1 MFTRQE
7 KPEDTRAAVP
17 PEYSSCLGRVV
28 VTDGGRMLFV
38 PEDEP
43 ALKGCWYYVLES
55 GFGQS
60 DAIPEGLHSG
70 DLVRVYWQYVRE
82 VYPPQMPVYRVE
94 LIERGR
100 YQDISREARDAIAS
114 GEVIVR
120 EEETETAEPINS
132 EAETEPTE
140 PTVHEEG
147 TEPTEPTAPEAETYP
162 TEPEPIVREEGSM
175 MTGRI
180 WRAGDAVFFIP
191 EDENGQLSMT
201 EFCLL
206 RDGASGVILLPGTL
220 QTGDRV
226 RVPRGAFL
234 YSDPP
239 ILVLKRA
246 PVLVEHGTVDSID
259 PAIRQQVTDRLS
271 ATRADGRQLTLAVP
285 GGGCR
290 GQPPTNPAFSLLS
303 CPHPPTPL
311 PGGKGEI
318 FGFLMQGASPLASP
332 GAERARHLQSLPCGH
347 PAQGSLRFRRK
358 TGRTP
363 FLGAMPAAKERG
375 DRGRGTSAF
384 EMVLSPGAG
393 IASAAGKSA
402 LRVRAGG
409 YPSPPGTADIR
420 RTEHSAQSPG

>member
-1 MFTRQE
+1 MRAKRRISRETLLRQLGDIPEIYILEAADALAVSAPASDSRTGAENPARRGRDLWWRIRTSPAFAICIGFIVALAAIVAILRAGRGGTTPDYGFNPAGAPSGSLWGETDAMFTRQE
-7 KPEDTRAAVP
+7 KPEDSRAAVP
-17 PEYSSCLGRVV
+17 PEYSPCLGRVV
-28 VTDGGRMLFV
+28 VTDGGGMLFV

-114 GEVIVR
+114 DAIAIMV
-120 EEETETAEPINS
+120 
-132 EAETEPTE
+132 
-140 PTVHEEG
+140 
-147 TEPTEPTAPEAETYP
+147 
-162 TEPEPIVREEGSM
+162 PIVREEGNM

-271 ATRADGRQLTLAVP
+271 ATGLTVS
-285 GGGCR
+285 
-290 GQPPTNPAFSLLS
+290 N
-303 CPHPPTPL
+303 
-311 PGGKGEI
+311 
-318 FGFLMQGASPLASP
+318 
-332 GAERARHLQSLPCGH
+332 
-347 PAQGSLRFRRK
+347 
-358 TGRTP
+358 
-363 FLGAMPAAKERG
+363 
-375 DRGRGTSAF
+375 
-384 EMVLSPGAG
+384 
-393 IASAAGKSA
+393 
-402 LRVRAGG
+402 
-409 YPSPPGTADIR
+409 
-420 RTEHSAQSPG
+420 

>member
-1 MFTRQE
+1 MRAKRRISRETLLRQLGDIPEIYILEAADALAVSAPASDSRTGAENPARRGRDLWWRIRTSPAFAICIGFIVALAAIVAILRAGRGGTTPDYGFNPAGAPSGSLWGETDAMFTRQE
-7 KPEDTRAAVP
+7 KPEDSRAAVP
-17 PEYSSCLGRVV
+17 PEYSPCLGRVV
-28 VTDGGRMLFV
+28 VTDGGGMLFV

-114 GEVIVR
+114 DAI
-120 EEETETAEPINS
+120 AIM
-132 EAETEPTE
+132 
-140 PTVHEEG
+140 
-147 TEPTEPTAPEAETYP
+147 
-162 TEPEPIVREEGSM
+162 EPIVREEGNM

-246 PVLVEHGTVDSID
+246 PVLVEHGTEDSID

-271 ATRADGRQLTLAVP
+271 ATGLTVS
-285 GGGCR
+285 
-290 GQPPTNPAFSLLS
+290 N
-303 CPHPPTPL
+303 
-311 PGGKGEI
+311 
-318 FGFLMQGASPLASP
+318 
-332 GAERARHLQSLPCGH
+332 
-347 PAQGSLRFRRK
+347 
-358 TGRTP
+358 
-363 FLGAMPAAKERG
+363 
-375 DRGRGTSAF
+375 
-384 EMVLSPGAG
+384 
-393 IASAAGKSA
+393 
-402 LRVRAGG
+402 
-409 YPSPPGTADIR
+409 
-420 RTEHSAQSPG
+420 

>member
-1 MFTRQE
+1 MRAKRRISRETLLRQLGDIPEIYILEAADALAVSAPASDSRTGAENPARRGRDLWWRIRTSPAFAICIGFIVALAAIVAILRAGRGGTTPDYGFNPAGAPSGSLWGETDAMFTRQE

-17 PEYSSCLGRVV
+17 PEYSPCLGRVV
-28 VTDGGRMLFV
+28 ATDGGGMLFV

-114 GEVIVR
+114 DAIAIMV
-120 EEETETAEPINS
+120 
-132 EAETEPTE
+132 
-140 PTVHEEG
+140 
-147 TEPTEPTAPEAETYP
+147 
-162 TEPEPIVREEGSM
+162 PIVREEGNM

-191 EDENGQLSMT
+191 EDKNGQLSMT

-271 ATRADGRQLTLAVP
+271 ATGLTV
-285 GGGCR
+285 
-290 GQPPTNPAFSLLS
+290 NN
-303 CPHPPTPL
+303 
-311 PGGKGEI
+311 
-318 FGFLMQGASPLASP
+318 
-332 GAERARHLQSLPCGH
+332 
-347 PAQGSLRFRRK
+347 
-358 TGRTP
+358 
-363 FLGAMPAAKERG
+363 
-375 DRGRGTSAF
+375 
-384 EMVLSPGAG
+384 
-393 IASAAGKSA
+393 
-402 LRVRAGG
+402 
-409 YPSPPGTADIR
+409 
-420 RTEHSAQSPG
+420 

>member
-1 MFTRQE
+1 MRAKRRISRETLLRQLGDIPEIYILEAADALAVSAPASDSRTGAENPARRGRDLWWRIRTSPAFAICIGFIVALAAIVAILRAGRGGTTPDYGFNPAGAPSGSLWGETDAMFTRQE

-17 PEYSSCLGRVV
+17 PEYSPCLGRVV
-28 VTDGGRMLFV
+28 VTDGSRMLFV

-94 LIERGR
+94 LVERGR

-114 GEVIVR
+114 DAIAIMV
-120 EEETETAEPINS
+120 
-132 EAETEPTE
+132 
-140 PTVHEEG
+140 
-147 TEPTEPTAPEAETYP
+147 
-162 TEPEPIVREEGSM
+162 PIVREEGNM

-246 PVLVEHGTVDSID
+246 PVLVEHGTEDSID

-271 ATRADGRQLTLAVP
+271 ATGLTVS
-285 GGGCR
+285 
-290 GQPPTNPAFSLLS
+290 N
-303 CPHPPTPL
+303 
-311 PGGKGEI
+311 
-318 FGFLMQGASPLASP
+318 
-332 GAERARHLQSLPCGH
+332 
-347 PAQGSLRFRRK
+347 
-358 TGRTP
+358 
-363 FLGAMPAAKERG
+363 
-375 DRGRGTSAF
+375 
-384 EMVLSPGAG
+384 
-393 IASAAGKSA
+393 
-402 LRVRAGG
+402 
-409 YPSPPGTADIR
+409 
-420 RTEHSAQSPG
+420 

>member
-1 MFTRQE
+1 MRAKRRISRETLLRQLGDIPEIYILEAADALAVSAPASDSRTGAENPARRGRDLWWRIRTSPAFAICIGFIVALAAIVAILRAGRGGTTPDYGFNPAGAPSGSLWGETDAMFTRQE

-17 PEYSSCLGRVV
+17 PEYSPCLGRVV
-28 VTDGGRMLFV
+28 VTDGGGMLFV

-114 GEVIVR
+114 DAI
-120 EEETETAEPINS
+120 AIM
-132 EAETEPTE
+132 
-140 PTVHEEG
+140 
-147 TEPTEPTAPEAETYP
+147 
-162 TEPEPIVREEGSM
+162 EPIVREEGNM

-191 EDENGQLSMT
+191 EDENGQLSMA

-206 RDGASGVILLPGTL
+206 RDGASGVVLLPGTL

-234 YSDPP
+234 YNDPP

-246 PVLVEHGTVDSID
+246 PVLVEHGTEDSID

-271 ATRADGRQLTLAVP
+271 ATGLTV
-285 GGGCR
+285 G
-290 GQPPTNPAFSLLS
+290 N
-303 CPHPPTPL
+303 
-311 PGGKGEI
+311 
-318 FGFLMQGASPLASP
+318 
-332 GAERARHLQSLPCGH
+332 
-347 PAQGSLRFRRK
+347 
-358 TGRTP
+358 
-363 FLGAMPAAKERG
+363 
-375 DRGRGTSAF
+375 
-384 EMVLSPGAG
+384 
-393 IASAAGKSA
+393 
-402 LRVRAGG
+402 
-409 YPSPPGTADIR
+409 
-420 RTEHSAQSPG
+420 

>member
-1 MFTRQE
+1 MRAKRRISRETLLRQLGDIPEIYILEAADALAVSAPASDSRTGAENPARRGRDLWWRIRTSPAFAICIGFIVALAAIVAILRAGRGGTTPDYGFNPAGAPSGSLWGETDAMFTRQE

-17 PEYSSCLGRVV
+17 PEYSPCLGRVV
-28 VTDGGRMLFV
+28 VTDGGGMLFV

-120 EEETETAEPINS
+120 EEGN
-132 EAETEPTE
+132 
-140 PTVHEEG
+140 
-147 TEPTEPTAPEAETYP
+147 
-162 TEPEPIVREEGSM
+162 M

-246 PVLVEHGTVDSID
+246 PVLVEHGTEDSID

-271 ATRADGRQLTLAVP
+271 ATGLTVS
-285 GGGCR
+285 
-290 GQPPTNPAFSLLS
+290 N
-303 CPHPPTPL
+303 
-311 PGGKGEI
+311 
-318 FGFLMQGASPLASP
+318 
-332 GAERARHLQSLPCGH
+332 
-347 PAQGSLRFRRK
+347 
-358 TGRTP
+358 
-363 FLGAMPAAKERG
+363 
-375 DRGRGTSAF
+375 
-384 EMVLSPGAG
+384 
-393 IASAAGKSA
+393 
-402 LRVRAGG
+402 
-409 YPSPPGTADIR
+409 
-420 RTEHSAQSPG
+420 

>member
-1 MFTRQE
+1 MRAKRRISRETLLRQLGDIPEIYILEAADALAVPAPASDSRTGAENPARRGRDLWWRIRTSPAFAICIGFIVALAAIVAILRAGRGGTTPDYGFNPAGAPSGSLWGETDAMFTRQE

-17 PEYSSCLGRVV
+17 PEYSPCLGRVV

-55 GFGQS
+55 GFDQS

-114 GEVIVR
+114 DAI
-120 EEETETAEPINS
+120 AIM
-132 EAETEPTE
+132 
-140 PTVHEEG
+140 
-147 TEPTEPTAPEAETYP
+147 
-162 TEPEPIVREEGSM
+162 EPIVREEGNM

-271 ATRADGRQLTLAVP
+271 ATGLTVS
-285 GGGCR
+285 
-290 GQPPTNPAFSLLS
+290 N
-303 CPHPPTPL
+303 
-311 PGGKGEI
+311 
-318 FGFLMQGASPLASP
+318 
-332 GAERARHLQSLPCGH
+332 
-347 PAQGSLRFRRK
+347 
-358 TGRTP
+358 
-363 FLGAMPAAKERG
+363 
-375 DRGRGTSAF
+375 
-384 EMVLSPGAG
+384 
-393 IASAAGKSA
+393 
-402 LRVRAGG
+402 
-409 YPSPPGTADIR
+409 
-420 RTEHSAQSPG
+420 

>member
-1 MFTRQE
+1 MRAKRRISRETLLRQLGDIPEIYILEAADALAVSAPASDSRTGAENPARRGRDLWWRIRTSPAFAICIGFIVALAAIVAILRAGRGGTTPDYGFNPAGAPSGSLWVETDAMFTRQE

-17 PEYSSCLGRVV
+17 PEYSPCLGRVV
-28 VTDGGRMLFV
+28 VTDGGGMLFV

-114 GEVIVR
+114 DAIAIMV
-120 EEETETAEPINS
+120 
-132 EAETEPTE
+132 
-140 PTVHEEG
+140 
-147 TEPTEPTAPEAETYP
+147 
-162 TEPEPIVREEGSM
+162 PIVREEGNM

-246 PVLVEHGTVDSID
+246 PVLVEHGTEDSID

-271 ATRADGRQLTLAVP
+271 ATGLTVS
-285 GGGCR
+285 
-290 GQPPTNPAFSLLS
+290 N
-303 CPHPPTPL
+303 
-311 PGGKGEI
+311 
-318 FGFLMQGASPLASP
+318 
-332 GAERARHLQSLPCGH
+332 
-347 PAQGSLRFRRK
+347 
-358 TGRTP
+358 
-363 FLGAMPAAKERG
+363 
-375 DRGRGTSAF
+375 
-384 EMVLSPGAG
+384 
-393 IASAAGKSA
+393 
-402 LRVRAGG
+402 
-409 YPSPPGTADIR
+409 
-420 RTEHSAQSPG
+420 

>member
-1 MFTRQE
+1 MRAKRRISRETLLRQLGDIPEIYILEAADALAVSAPASDSRTGAENPARRGRDLWWRIRTSPAFAICIGFIVALAAIVAILRAGRGGTTPDYGFNPAGAPSGSLWGETDAMFTRQE

-17 PEYSSCLGRVV
+17 PEYSPCLGRVV
-28 VTDGGRMLFV
+28 VTDGGGMLFV

-114 GEVIVR
+114 DAI
-120 EEETETAEPINS
+120 AIM
-132 EAETEPTE
+132 
-140 PTVHEEG
+140 
-147 TEPTEPTAPEAETYP
+147 
-162 TEPEPIVREEGSM
+162 EPIVREEGNM

-271 ATRADGRQLTLAVP
+271 ATGLTVS
-285 GGGCR
+285 
-290 GQPPTNPAFSLLS
+290 N
-303 CPHPPTPL
+303 
-311 PGGKGEI
+311 
-318 FGFLMQGASPLASP
+318 
-332 GAERARHLQSLPCGH
+332 
-347 PAQGSLRFRRK
+347 
-358 TGRTP
+358 
-363 FLGAMPAAKERG
+363 
-375 DRGRGTSAF
+375 
-384 EMVLSPGAG
+384 
-393 IASAAGKSA
+393 
-402 LRVRAGG
+402 
-409 YPSPPGTADIR
+409 
-420 RTEHSAQSPG
+420 

>member
-1 MFTRQE
+1 MRAKRRISRETLLRQLGDIPEIYILEAADALAVSAPASDSRTGAENPARRGRDLWWRIRTSPAFAICIGFIVALAAIVAILRAGRGGTTPDYGFNPAGAPSGSLWGETDAMFTRQE

-17 PEYSSCLGRVV
+17 PEYSPCLGRVV
-28 VTDGGRMLFV
+28 VTDGGGMLFV

-114 GEVIVR
+114 DAIAIMV
-120 EEETETAEPINS
+120 
-132 EAETEPTE
+132 
-140 PTVHEEG
+140 
-147 TEPTEPTAPEAETYP
+147 
-162 TEPEPIVREEGSM
+162 PIVREEGNM

-246 PVLVEHGTVDSID
+246 PVLVEHGTEDSID

-271 ATRADGRQLTLAVP
+271 ATGLTV
-285 GGGCR
+285 
-290 GQPPTNPAFSLLS
+290 NN
-303 CPHPPTPL
+303 
-311 PGGKGEI
+311 
-318 FGFLMQGASPLASP
+318 
-332 GAERARHLQSLPCGH
+332 
-347 PAQGSLRFRRK
+347 
-358 TGRTP
+358 
-363 FLGAMPAAKERG
+363 
-375 DRGRGTSAF
+375 
-384 EMVLSPGAG
+384 
-393 IASAAGKSA
+393 
-402 LRVRAGG
+402 
-409 YPSPPGTADIR
+409 
-420 RTEHSAQSPG
+420 

>member
-1 MFTRQE
+1 MRAKRRISRETLLRQLGDIPEIYILEAADALAVSAPASDSRTGAENPARRGRDLWWRIRTSPAFAICIGFIVALAAIVAILRAGRGGTTPDYGFNPAGAPSGSLWGETDAMFTRQE
-7 KPEDTRAAVP
+7 KPEDSRAAVP
-17 PEYSSCLGRVV
+17 PEYSPCLGRVV
-28 VTDGGRMLFV
+28 VTDGGGMLFV

-114 GEVIVR
+114 DAI
-120 EEETETAEPINS
+120 AIM
-132 EAETEPTE
+132 
-140 PTVHEEG
+140 
-147 TEPTEPTAPEAETYP
+147 
-162 TEPEPIVREEGSM
+162 EPIVREEGSM

-246 PVLVEHGTVDSID
+246 PVLVEHGTEDSID
-259 PAIRQQVTDRLS
+259 PVIRQQVTDRLS
-271 ATRADGRQLTLAVP
+271 ATGLTV
-285 GGGCR
+285 
-290 GQPPTNPAFSLLS
+290 NN
-303 CPHPPTPL
+303 
-311 PGGKGEI
+311 
-318 FGFLMQGASPLASP
+318 
-332 GAERARHLQSLPCGH
+332 
-347 PAQGSLRFRRK
+347 
-358 TGRTP
+358 
-363 FLGAMPAAKERG
+363 
-375 DRGRGTSAF
+375 
-384 EMVLSPGAG
+384 
-393 IASAAGKSA
+393 
-402 LRVRAGG
+402 
-409 YPSPPGTADIR
+409 
-420 RTEHSAQSPG
+420 

>member
-1 MFTRQE
+1 MRAKRRISRETLLRQLGDIPEIYILEAADALAVSAPASDSRTGAENPARRGRDLWWRIRTSPAFAICIGFIVALAAIVAILRAGRGGTTPDYGFNPAGAPSGSLWGETDAMFTRQE
-7 KPEDTRAAVP
+7 KPEDSRAAVP
-17 PEYSSCLGRVV
+17 PEYSPCLGRVV
-28 VTDGGRMLFV
+28 VTDGGGMLFV

-82 VYPPQMPVYRVE
+82 IYPPQMPVYRVE

-114 GEVIVR
+114 DAI
-120 EEETETAEPINS
+120 AIM
-132 EAETEPTE
+132 
-140 PTVHEEG
+140 
-147 TEPTEPTAPEAETYP
+147 
-162 TEPEPIVREEGSM
+162 EPIVREEGNM

-246 PVLVEHGTVDSID
+246 PVLVEHGTEDSID

-271 ATRADGRQLTLAVP
+271 ATGLTVS
-285 GGGCR
+285 
-290 GQPPTNPAFSLLS
+290 N
-303 CPHPPTPL
+303 
-311 PGGKGEI
+311 
-318 FGFLMQGASPLASP
+318 
-332 GAERARHLQSLPCGH
+332 
-347 PAQGSLRFRRK
+347 
-358 TGRTP
+358 
-363 FLGAMPAAKERG
+363 
-375 DRGRGTSAF
+375 
-384 EMVLSPGAG
+384 
-393 IASAAGKSA
+393 
-402 LRVRAGG
+402 
-409 YPSPPGTADIR
+409 
-420 RTEHSAQSPG
+420 

>member
-1 MFTRQE
+1 MRAKRRISRETLLRQLGDIPEIYILEAADALAVSAPASDSRTGAENPARRGRDLWWRIRTSPAFAICIGFIVALAAIVAILRAGRGGTTPDYGFNPAGAPSGSLWGETDAMFTRQE

-17 PEYSSCLGRVV
+17 PEYSPCLGRVV
-28 VTDGGRMLFV
+28 VTDGGGMLFV

-82 VYPPQMPVYRVE
+82 IYPPQMPVYRVE

-114 GEVIVR
+114 DAI
-120 EEETETAEPINS
+120 AIM
-132 EAETEPTE
+132 
-140 PTVHEEG
+140 
-147 TEPTEPTAPEAETYP
+147 
-162 TEPEPIVREEGSM
+162 EPIVREEGNM

-271 ATRADGRQLTLAVP
+271 ATGLTVS
-285 GGGCR
+285 
-290 GQPPTNPAFSLLS
+290 N
-303 CPHPPTPL
+303 
-311 PGGKGEI
+311 
-318 FGFLMQGASPLASP
+318 
-332 GAERARHLQSLPCGH
+332 
-347 PAQGSLRFRRK
+347 
-358 TGRTP
+358 
-363 FLGAMPAAKERG
+363 
-375 DRGRGTSAF
+375 
-384 EMVLSPGAG
+384 
-393 IASAAGKSA
+393 
-402 LRVRAGG
+402 
-409 YPSPPGTADIR
+409 
-420 RTEHSAQSPG
+420 

>member
-1 MFTRQE
+1 MRAKRRISRETLLRRLGDIPEIYILEAADALAVSAPASDSRSGAENPARRRRDLWWRIRTSPAFAICIGFIAALAAIVAILRAGRGGTTPDYGFNPAGAPSGSLWGETDAMFTRQE

-17 PEYSSCLGRVV
+17 PEYSPCLGRVV
-28 VTDGGRMLFV
+28 VTDGGGMLFV

-114 GEVIVR
+114 DAI
-120 EEETETAEPINS
+120 AIM
-132 EAETEPTE
+132 
-140 PTVHEEG
+140 
-147 TEPTEPTAPEAETYP
+147 
-162 TEPEPIVREEGSM
+162 EPIVREEGNM

-246 PVLVEHGTVDSID
+246 PVLVEHGTEDSID

-271 ATRADGRQLTLAVP
+271 ATGLTV
-285 GGGCR
+285 
-290 GQPPTNPAFSLLS
+290 NN
-303 CPHPPTPL
+303 
-311 PGGKGEI
+311 
-318 FGFLMQGASPLASP
+318 
-332 GAERARHLQSLPCGH
+332 
-347 PAQGSLRFRRK
+347 
-358 TGRTP
+358 
-363 FLGAMPAAKERG
+363 
-375 DRGRGTSAF
+375 
-384 EMVLSPGAG
+384 
-393 IASAAGKSA
+393 
-402 LRVRAGG
+402 
-409 YPSPPGTADIR
+409 
-420 RTEHSAQSPG
+420 

>member
-1 MFTRQE
+1 MRAKRRISRETLLRQLGDIPEIYILEAADALAVSAPASDSRTGAENPARRGRDLWWRIRTSPAFAICIGFIVALAAIVAILRAGRGGTTPDYGFNPAGAPSGSLWGETDAMFTRQE

-17 PEYSSCLGRVV
+17 PEYSPCLGRVV
-28 VTDGGRMLFV
+28 VTDGGGMLFV

-82 VYPPQMPVYRVE
+82 IYPPQMPVYRVE

-120 EEETETAEPINS
+120 EEGN
-132 EAETEPTE
+132 
-140 PTVHEEG
+140 
-147 TEPTEPTAPEAETYP
+147 
-162 TEPEPIVREEGSM
+162 M

-271 ATRADGRQLTLAVP
+271 ATGLTVS
-285 GGGCR
+285 
-290 GQPPTNPAFSLLS
+290 N
-303 CPHPPTPL
+303 
-311 PGGKGEI
+311 
-318 FGFLMQGASPLASP
+318 
-332 GAERARHLQSLPCGH
+332 
-347 PAQGSLRFRRK
+347 
-358 TGRTP
+358 
-363 FLGAMPAAKERG
+363 
-375 DRGRGTSAF
+375 
-384 EMVLSPGAG
+384 
-393 IASAAGKSA
+393 
-402 LRVRAGG
+402 
-409 YPSPPGTADIR
+409 
-420 RTEHSAQSPG
+420 

>member
-1 MFTRQE
+1 MRAKRRISRETLLRQLGDIPEIYILEAADALAVSAPASDSRTGAENPARRGRDLWWRIRTSPAFAICIGFIVALAAIVAILRAGRGGTTPDYGFNPAGAPSGSLWGETDAMFTRQE

-17 PEYSSCLGRVV
+17 PEYSPCLGRVV
-28 VTDGGRMLFV
+28 VTDGGGMLFV

-114 GEVIVR
+114 DAIAIMV
-120 EEETETAEPINS
+120 
-132 EAETEPTE
+132 
-140 PTVHEEG
+140 
-147 TEPTEPTAPEAETYP
+147 
-162 TEPEPIVREEGSM
+162 PIVREEGNM

-246 PVLVEHGTVDSID
+246 PVLVEHGTEDSID

-271 ATRADGRQLTLAVP
+271 STGLTV
-285 GGGCR
+285 
-290 GQPPTNPAFSLLS
+290 NN
-303 CPHPPTPL
+303 
-311 PGGKGEI
+311 
-318 FGFLMQGASPLASP
+318 
-332 GAERARHLQSLPCGH
+332 
-347 PAQGSLRFRRK
+347 
-358 TGRTP
+358 
-363 FLGAMPAAKERG
+363 
-375 DRGRGTSAF
+375 
-384 EMVLSPGAG
+384 
-393 IASAAGKSA
+393 
-402 LRVRAGG
+402 
-409 YPSPPGTADIR
+409 
-420 RTEHSAQSPG
+420 

>member
-1 MFTRQE
+1 MRAKRRISRETLLRQLGDIPEIYILEAADALAVSAPASDSRTGAENPARRGRDLWWRIRTSPAFAICIGFIVALAAIVAILRAGRGGTTPDYGFNPAGAPSGSLWGETDAMFTRQE
-7 KPEDTRAAVP
+7 KPEDSRAAVP
-17 PEYSSCLGRVV
+17 PEYSPCLGRVV
-28 VTDGGRMLFV
+28 VTDGGGMLFV

-120 EEETETAEPINS
+120 EEGN
-132 EAETEPTE
+132 
-140 PTVHEEG
+140 
-147 TEPTEPTAPEAETYP
+147 
-162 TEPEPIVREEGSM
+162 M

-271 ATRADGRQLTLAVP
+271 ATGLTV
-285 GGGCR
+285 G
-290 GQPPTNPAFSLLS
+290 N
-303 CPHPPTPL
+303 
-311 PGGKGEI
+311 
-318 FGFLMQGASPLASP
+318 
-332 GAERARHLQSLPCGH
+332 
-347 PAQGSLRFRRK
+347 
-358 TGRTP
+358 
-363 FLGAMPAAKERG
+363 
-375 DRGRGTSAF
+375 
-384 EMVLSPGAG
+384 
-393 IASAAGKSA
+393 
-402 LRVRAGG
+402 
-409 YPSPPGTADIR
+409 
-420 RTEHSAQSPG
+420 

>member
-1 MFTRQE
+1 MRAKRRISRETLLRQLGDIPEIYILEAADALAVSAPASDSRTGAENPARRGRDLWWRIRTSPAFAICIGFIVALAAIVAILRAGRGGTTPDYGFNPAGAPSGSLWGETDAMFTRQE
-7 KPEDTRAAVP
+7 KPEDSRAAVP
-17 PEYSSCLGRVV
+17 PEYSPCLGRVV
-28 VTDGGRMLFV
+28 VTDGGGMLFV

-114 GEVIVR
+114 DAIAIMV
-120 EEETETAEPINS
+120 
-132 EAETEPTE
+132 
-140 PTVHEEG
+140 
-147 TEPTEPTAPEAETYP
+147 
-162 TEPEPIVREEGSM
+162 PIVREEGNM

-234 YSDPP
+234 YSDPL

-271 ATRADGRQLTLAVP
+271 ATGLTVS
-285 GGGCR
+285 
-290 GQPPTNPAFSLLS
+290 N
-303 CPHPPTPL
+303 
-311 PGGKGEI
+311 
-318 FGFLMQGASPLASP
+318 
-332 GAERARHLQSLPCGH
+332 
-347 PAQGSLRFRRK
+347 
-358 TGRTP
+358 
-363 FLGAMPAAKERG
+363 
-375 DRGRGTSAF
+375 
-384 EMVLSPGAG
+384 
-393 IASAAGKSA
+393 
-402 LRVRAGG
+402 
-409 YPSPPGTADIR
+409 
-420 RTEHSAQSPG
+420 

>member
-1 MFTRQE
+1 MRAKRRISRETLLRQLGDIPEIYILEAADALAVSAPASDSRTGAENPARRGRDLWWRIRTSPAFAICIGFIVALAAIVAILRAGRGGTTPDYGFNPAGAPSGSLWGETDAMFTRQE

-17 PEYSSCLGRVV
+17 PEYSPCLGRVV
-28 VTDGGRMLFV
+28 VTDGGGMLFV

-94 LIERGR
+94 LIERGG

-114 GEVIVR
+114 DAI
-120 EEETETAEPINS
+120 AIM
-132 EAETEPTE
+132 
-140 PTVHEEG
+140 
-147 TEPTEPTAPEAETYP
+147 
-162 TEPEPIVREEGSM
+162 EPIVREEGSM

-271 ATRADGRQLTLAVP
+271 ATGLTVS
-285 GGGCR
+285 
-290 GQPPTNPAFSLLS
+290 N
-303 CPHPPTPL
+303 
-311 PGGKGEI
+311 
-318 FGFLMQGASPLASP
+318 
-332 GAERARHLQSLPCGH
+332 
-347 PAQGSLRFRRK
+347 
-358 TGRTP
+358 
-363 FLGAMPAAKERG
+363 
-375 DRGRGTSAF
+375 
-384 EMVLSPGAG
+384 
-393 IASAAGKSA
+393 
-402 LRVRAGG
+402 
-409 YPSPPGTADIR
+409 
-420 RTEHSAQSPG
+420 

>member
-1 MFTRQE
+1 MRCLLPHRTAGPGRKTRRGGGRDLWWRIRTSPAFAICIGFIVALAAIVAILRAGRGGTTPDYGFNPAGAPSGSLWGETDAMFTRQE

-17 PEYSSCLGRVV
+17 PEYSPCLGRVV
-28 VTDGGRMLFV
+28 VTDGGGMLFV

-114 GEVIVR
+114 DAIAIMV
-120 EEETETAEPINS
+120 
-132 EAETEPTE
+132 
-140 PTVHEEG
+140 
-147 TEPTEPTAPEAETYP
+147 
-162 TEPEPIVREEGSM
+162 PIVREEGNM

-246 PVLVEHGTVDSID
+246 PVLVEHGTEDSID

-271 ATRADGRQLTLAVP
+271 ATGLTV
-285 GGGCR
+285 G
-290 GQPPTNPAFSLLS
+290 N
-303 CPHPPTPL
+303 
-311 PGGKGEI
+311 
-318 FGFLMQGASPLASP
+318 
-332 GAERARHLQSLPCGH
+332 
-347 PAQGSLRFRRK
+347 
-358 TGRTP
+358 
-363 FLGAMPAAKERG
+363 
-375 DRGRGTSAF
+375 
-384 EMVLSPGAG
+384 
-393 IASAAGKSA
+393 
-402 LRVRAGG
+402 
-409 YPSPPGTADIR
+409 
-420 RTEHSAQSPG
+420 

>member
-1 MFTRQE
+1 MRAKRRISRETLLRQLGDIPEIYILEAADALAVSAPASDSRTGAENPARRGRDLWWRIRTSPAFAICIGFIVALAAIVAILRAGRGGTTPDYGFNPAGAPSGSLWGETDAMFTRQE
-7 KPEDTRAAVP
+7 KSEDSRAAVP
-17 PEYSSCLGRVV
+17 PEYSPCLGRVV
-28 VTDGGRMLFV
+28 VTDGGGMLFV

-43 ALKGCWYYVLES
+43 TLKGCWYYVLES

-114 GEVIVR
+114 DAIAIMEPIVR
-120 EEETETAEPINS
+120 EEETE
-132 EAETEPTE
+132 
-140 PTVHEEG
+140 H
-147 TEPTEPTAPEAETYP
+147 
-162 TEPEPIVREEGSM
+162 EEGSM

-206 RDGASGVILLPGTL
+206 RDGASGVILFPGTL

-226 RVPRGAFL
+226 RIPRGAFL

-246 PVLVEHGTVDSID
+246 PVLVEHGTEDSID

-271 ATRADGRQLTLAVP
+271 ATGLTVS
-285 GGGCR
+285 
-290 GQPPTNPAFSLLS
+290 N
-303 CPHPPTPL
+303 
-311 PGGKGEI
+311 
-318 FGFLMQGASPLASP
+318 
-332 GAERARHLQSLPCGH
+332 
-347 PAQGSLRFRRK
+347 
-358 TGRTP
+358 
-363 FLGAMPAAKERG
+363 
-375 DRGRGTSAF
+375 
-384 EMVLSPGAG
+384 
-393 IASAAGKSA
+393 
-402 LRVRAGG
+402 
-409 YPSPPGTADIR
+409 
-420 RTEHSAQSPG
+420 

>member
-1 MFTRQE
+1 MRAKRRISRETLLRQLGNIPEIYILEAADALAVSAPASDSRSGAENPARRGRDLWWRIRTSPAFAICIGFIVALAAIVAILRAGRGGTTPDYGFNPAGAPSGSLWGETDAMFTRQE

-17 PEYSSCLGRVV
+17 PEYSPCLGRVV
-28 VTDGGRMLFV
+28 VTDGGGMLFV

-82 VYPPQMPVYRVE
+82 IYPPQMPVYRVE

-114 GEVIVR
+114 DAIAIMV
-120 EEETETAEPINS
+120 
-132 EAETEPTE
+132 
-140 PTVHEEG
+140 
-147 TEPTEPTAPEAETYP
+147 
-162 TEPEPIVREEGSM
+162 PIVREEGSM

-271 ATRADGRQLTLAVP
+271 ATGLTVS
-285 GGGCR
+285 
-290 GQPPTNPAFSLLS
+290 N
-303 CPHPPTPL
+303 
-311 PGGKGEI
+311 
-318 FGFLMQGASPLASP
+318 
-332 GAERARHLQSLPCGH
+332 
-347 PAQGSLRFRRK
+347 
-358 TGRTP
+358 
-363 FLGAMPAAKERG
+363 
-375 DRGRGTSAF
+375 
-384 EMVLSPGAG
+384 
-393 IASAAGKSA
+393 
-402 LRVRAGG
+402 
-409 YPSPPGTADIR
+409 
-420 RTEHSAQSPG
+420 

>member
-1 MFTRQE
+1 MRAKRRISRETLLRQLGDIPEIYILEAADALAVSAPASDSRSGAENPARRGRDLWWRIRTSPAFAICIGFIVALAAIVAILRTGRGGTTPDYGFNPAGAPSGSLWGETDAMFTRQE

-17 PEYSSCLGRVV
+17 PEYSPCLGRVV
-28 VTDGGRMLFV
+28 VTDGGGMLFV

-60 DAIPEGLHSG
+60 DTIPEGLHSG

-114 GEVIVR
+114 DAIAIMV
-120 EEETETAEPINS
+120 
-132 EAETEPTE
+132 
-140 PTVHEEG
+140 
-147 TEPTEPTAPEAETYP
+147 
-162 TEPEPIVREEGSM
+162 PIVREEGSM

-246 PVLVEHGTVDSID
+246 PVLVEHGTEDSID

-271 ATRADGRQLTLAVP
+271 ATGLTVS
-285 GGGCR
+285 
-290 GQPPTNPAFSLLS
+290 N
-303 CPHPPTPL
+303 
-311 PGGKGEI
+311 
-318 FGFLMQGASPLASP
+318 
-332 GAERARHLQSLPCGH
+332 
-347 PAQGSLRFRRK
+347 
-358 TGRTP
+358 
-363 FLGAMPAAKERG
+363 
-375 DRGRGTSAF
+375 
-384 EMVLSPGAG
+384 
-393 IASAAGKSA
+393 
-402 LRVRAGG
+402 
-409 YPSPPGTADIR
+409 
-420 RTEHSAQSPG
+420 

>member
-1 MFTRQE
+1 MRAKRRISRETLLRQLGDIPEIYILEAADALAVSAPASDSRTGAENPARRGRDLWWRIRTSPAFAICIGFIVALAAIVAILRAGRGGTTPDYGFNPAGAPSGSLWGETDAMFTRQE
-7 KPEDTRAAVP
+7 KPEDSRAAVP
-17 PEYSSCLGRVV
+17 PEYSPCLGRVV
-28 VTDGGRMLFV
+28 VTDGGGMLFV

-94 LIERGR
+94 LVERGR
-100 YQDISREARDAIAS
+100 YQDISREARDAIA
-114 GEVIVR
+114 IM
-120 EEETETAEPINS
+120 
-132 EAETEPTE
+132 
-140 PTVHEEG
+140 
-147 TEPTEPTAPEAETYP
+147 
-162 TEPEPIVREEGSM
+162 EPIVREEGSM

-271 ATRADGRQLTLAVP
+271 ATGLTV
-285 GGGCR
+285 
-290 GQPPTNPAFSLLS
+290 NN
-303 CPHPPTPL
+303 
-311 PGGKGEI
+311 
-318 FGFLMQGASPLASP
+318 
-332 GAERARHLQSLPCGH
+332 
-347 PAQGSLRFRRK
+347 
-358 TGRTP
+358 
-363 FLGAMPAAKERG
+363 
-375 DRGRGTSAF
+375 
-384 EMVLSPGAG
+384 
-393 IASAAGKSA
+393 
-402 LRVRAGG
+402 
-409 YPSPPGTADIR
+409 
-420 RTEHSAQSPG
+420 

>member
-1 MFTRQE
+1 MRAKRRISRETLLRQLGDIPEIYILEAADALAVPAPASDSRTGAENPARRGRDLWWRIRTSPAFAICIGFIVALAAIVAILRAGRGGTTPDYGFNPAGAPSGSLWGETDAMFTRQE

-17 PEYSSCLGRVV
+17 PEYSPCLGRVV
-28 VTDGGRMLFV
+28 VTDGGGMLFV

-114 GEVIVR
+114 DAIAIMV
-120 EEETETAEPINS
+120 
-132 EAETEPTE
+132 
-140 PTVHEEG
+140 
-147 TEPTEPTAPEAETYP
+147 
-162 TEPEPIVREEGSM
+162 PIVREEGNM

-234 YSDPP
+234 YSDPL

-271 ATRADGRQLTLAVP
+271 ATGLTVS
-285 GGGCR
+285 
-290 GQPPTNPAFSLLS
+290 N
-303 CPHPPTPL
+303 
-311 PGGKGEI
+311 
-318 FGFLMQGASPLASP
+318 
-332 GAERARHLQSLPCGH
+332 
-347 PAQGSLRFRRK
+347 
-358 TGRTP
+358 
-363 FLGAMPAAKERG
+363 
-375 DRGRGTSAF
+375 
-384 EMVLSPGAG
+384 
-393 IASAAGKSA
+393 
-402 LRVRAGG
+402 
-409 YPSPPGTADIR
+409 
-420 RTEHSAQSPG
+420 

>member
-1 MFTRQE
+1 MRAKRRISRETLLRQLGDIPEIYILEAADALAVSAPASDSRTGAENPARRGRDLWWRIRTSPAFAICIGFIVALAAIVAILRAGRGGTTPDYGFNPAGAPSGSLWGETDAMFTRQE

-17 PEYSSCLGRVV
+17 PEYSPCLGRVV
-28 VTDGGRMLFV
+28 VTDGGGMLFV

-82 VYPPQMPVYRVE
+82 IYPPQMPVYRVE

-114 GEVIVR
+114 DAIAIMV
-120 EEETETAEPINS
+120 
-132 EAETEPTE
+132 
-140 PTVHEEG
+140 
-147 TEPTEPTAPEAETYP
+147 
-162 TEPEPIVREEGSM
+162 PIVREEGSM

-271 ATRADGRQLTLAVP
+271 ATGLTV
-285 GGGCR
+285 
-290 GQPPTNPAFSLLS
+290 NN
-303 CPHPPTPL
+303 
-311 PGGKGEI
+311 
-318 FGFLMQGASPLASP
+318 
-332 GAERARHLQSLPCGH
+332 
-347 PAQGSLRFRRK
+347 
-358 TGRTP
+358 
-363 FLGAMPAAKERG
+363 
-375 DRGRGTSAF
+375 
-384 EMVLSPGAG
+384 
-393 IASAAGKSA
+393 
-402 LRVRAGG
+402 
-409 YPSPPGTADIR
+409 
-420 RTEHSAQSPG
+420 

>member
-1 MFTRQE
+1 MRAKRRISRETLLRQLGDIPEIYILEAADALAVSAPASDSRTGAENPARRGRDLWWRIRTSPAFAICIGFIVALAAIVAILRAGRGGTTPDYGFNPAGVPSGSLWGETDAMFTRQE

-17 PEYSSCLGRVV
+17 PEYSPCLGRVV
-28 VTDGGRMLFV
+28 VTDGGGMLFV

-114 GEVIVR
+114 DAI
-120 EEETETAEPINS
+120 AIM
-132 EAETEPTE
+132 
-140 PTVHEEG
+140 
-147 TEPTEPTAPEAETYP
+147 
-162 TEPEPIVREEGSM
+162 EPIVREEGSM

-246 PVLVEHGTVDSID
+246 PVLVEHGTEDSID

-271 ATRADGRQLTLAVP
+271 STGLTV
-285 GGGCR
+285 
-290 GQPPTNPAFSLLS
+290 NN
-303 CPHPPTPL
+303 
-311 PGGKGEI
+311 
-318 FGFLMQGASPLASP
+318 
-332 GAERARHLQSLPCGH
+332 
-347 PAQGSLRFRRK
+347 
-358 TGRTP
+358 
-363 FLGAMPAAKERG
+363 
-375 DRGRGTSAF
+375 
-384 EMVLSPGAG
+384 
-393 IASAAGKSA
+393 
-402 LRVRAGG
+402 
-409 YPSPPGTADIR
+409 
-420 RTEHSAQSPG
+420 

>member
-1 MFTRQE
+1 MRAKRRISRETLLRQLGDIPEIYILEAADALAVSAPASDSRTGAENPARRGRDLWWRIRTSPAFAICIGFIVALAAIVAILRAGRGGTTPDYGFNPAGAPSDSLWGETDAMFTRQE

-17 PEYSSCLGRVV
+17 PEYSPCLGRVV
-28 VTDGGRMLFV
+28 VTDGSRMLFV

-114 GEVIVR
+114 DAI
-120 EEETETAEPINS
+120 AIM
-132 EAETEPTE
+132 
-140 PTVHEEG
+140 
-147 TEPTEPTAPEAETYP
+147 
-162 TEPEPIVREEGSM
+162 EPIVREEGNM

-246 PVLVEHGTVDSID
+246 PVLVEHGTEDSID

-271 ATRADGRQLTLAVP
+271 ATGLTVS
-285 GGGCR
+285 
-290 GQPPTNPAFSLLS
+290 N
-303 CPHPPTPL
+303 
-311 PGGKGEI
+311 
-318 FGFLMQGASPLASP
+318 
-332 GAERARHLQSLPCGH
+332 
-347 PAQGSLRFRRK
+347 
-358 TGRTP
+358 
-363 FLGAMPAAKERG
+363 
-375 DRGRGTSAF
+375 
-384 EMVLSPGAG
+384 
-393 IASAAGKSA
+393 
-402 LRVRAGG
+402 
-409 YPSPPGTADIR
+409 
-420 RTEHSAQSPG
+420 

>member
-1 MFTRQE
+1 MRAKRRISRETLLRQLGDIPEIYILEAADALAVSAPASDSRTGAENPARRGRDLWWRIRTSPAFAICIGFIVALAAIVAILRAGRGGTTPDYGFNPAGAPSGSLWGETDAMFTRQE

-17 PEYSSCLGRVV
+17 PEYSPCLGRVV
-28 VTDGGRMLFV
+28 VTDGGGMLFV
-38 PEDEP
+38 PEGEP

-114 GEVIVR
+114 DAIAIMV
-120 EEETETAEPINS
+120 
-132 EAETEPTE
+132 
-140 PTVHEEG
+140 
-147 TEPTEPTAPEAETYP
+147 
-162 TEPEPIVREEGSM
+162 PIVREEGNM

-246 PVLVEHGTVDSID
+246 PVLVEHGTEDSID

-271 ATRADGRQLTLAVP
+271 ATGLTVS
-285 GGGCR
+285 
-290 GQPPTNPAFSLLS
+290 N
-303 CPHPPTPL
+303 
-311 PGGKGEI
+311 
-318 FGFLMQGASPLASP
+318 
-332 GAERARHLQSLPCGH
+332 
-347 PAQGSLRFRRK
+347 
-358 TGRTP
+358 
-363 FLGAMPAAKERG
+363 
-375 DRGRGTSAF
+375 
-384 EMVLSPGAG
+384 
-393 IASAAGKSA
+393 
-402 LRVRAGG
+402 
-409 YPSPPGTADIR
+409 
-420 RTEHSAQSPG
+420 

>member
-1 MFTRQE
+1 MRAKRRISRETLLRQLGDIPEIYILEAADALAVSAPASDSRTGAENPARRGRDLWWRIRTSPAFAICIGFIVALAAIVAILRAGRGGTTPDYGFNPAGVPSGSLWGETDAMFTRQE

-17 PEYSSCLGRVV
+17 LEYSPCLGRVV
-28 VTDGGRMLFV
+28 VTDGSRMLFV

-114 GEVIVR
+114 DAIAIMV
-120 EEETETAEPINS
+120 
-132 EAETEPTE
+132 
-140 PTVHEEG
+140 
-147 TEPTEPTAPEAETYP
+147 
-162 TEPEPIVREEGSM
+162 PIVREEGNM

-271 ATRADGRQLTLAVP
+271 ATGLTVS
-285 GGGCR
+285 
-290 GQPPTNPAFSLLS
+290 N
-303 CPHPPTPL
+303 
-311 PGGKGEI
+311 
-318 FGFLMQGASPLASP
+318 
-332 GAERARHLQSLPCGH
+332 
-347 PAQGSLRFRRK
+347 
-358 TGRTP
+358 
-363 FLGAMPAAKERG
+363 
-375 DRGRGTSAF
+375 
-384 EMVLSPGAG
+384 
-393 IASAAGKSA
+393 
-402 LRVRAGG
+402 
-409 YPSPPGTADIR
+409 
-420 RTEHSAQSPG
+420 

>member
-1 MFTRQE
+1 MRAKRRISRETLLRQLGDIPEIYILEAADALAVSAPASDSRTGAENPARRGRDLWWRIRTSPAFAICIGFIVALAAIVAILRAGRGGTTPDYGFNPAGAPSGSLWGETDAMFTRQE

-17 PEYSSCLGRVV
+17 PEYSPCLGRVV
-28 VTDGGRMLFV
+28 VTDGGGMLFV

-114 GEVIVR
+114 DAI
-120 EEETETAEPINS
+120 ASDAI
-132 EAETEPTE
+132 AIM
-140 PTVHEEG
+140 
-147 TEPTEPTAPEAETYP
+147 
-162 TEPEPIVREEGSM
+162 EPIVREEGNM

-246 PVLVEHGTVDSID
+246 PVLVEHGTEDSID

-271 ATRADGRQLTLAVP
+271 ATGLTVS
-285 GGGCR
+285 
-290 GQPPTNPAFSLLS
+290 N
-303 CPHPPTPL
+303 
-311 PGGKGEI
+311 
-318 FGFLMQGASPLASP
+318 
-332 GAERARHLQSLPCGH
+332 
-347 PAQGSLRFRRK
+347 
-358 TGRTP
+358 
-363 FLGAMPAAKERG
+363 
-375 DRGRGTSAF
+375 
-384 EMVLSPGAG
+384 
-393 IASAAGKSA
+393 
-402 LRVRAGG
+402 
-409 YPSPPGTADIR
+409 
-420 RTEHSAQSPG
+420 

>member
-1 MFTRQE
+1 MRAKRRISRETLLRQLGDIPEIYILEAADALAVSAPASDSRTGAENPARRGRDLWWRIRTSPAFAICIGFIVALAAIVAILRAGRGGTTPDYGFNPAGAPSGSLWGETDAMFTRQE

-17 PEYSSCLGRVV
+17 PEYSPCLGRVV
-28 VTDGGRMLFV
+28 VTDGGGMLFV

-114 GEVIVR
+114 DAIAIMV
-120 EEETETAEPINS
+120 
-132 EAETEPTE
+132 
-140 PTVHEEG
+140 
-147 TEPTEPTAPEAETYP
+147 
-162 TEPEPIVREEGSM
+162 PIVREEGSM

-271 ATRADGRQLTLAVP
+271 ATGLTVS
-285 GGGCR
+285 
-290 GQPPTNPAFSLLS
+290 N
-303 CPHPPTPL
+303 
-311 PGGKGEI
+311 
-318 FGFLMQGASPLASP
+318 
-332 GAERARHLQSLPCGH
+332 
-347 PAQGSLRFRRK
+347 
-358 TGRTP
+358 
-363 FLGAMPAAKERG
+363 
-375 DRGRGTSAF
+375 
-384 EMVLSPGAG
+384 
-393 IASAAGKSA
+393 
-402 LRVRAGG
+402 
-409 YPSPPGTADIR
+409 
-420 RTEHSAQSPG
+420 

>member
-1 MFTRQE
+1 MRAKRRISRETLLRQLGDIPEIYILEAADALAVSAPASDSRTGAENPARRGRDLWWRIRTSPAFAICIGFIVALAAIVAILRAGRGGTTPDYGFNPAGAPSGSLWGETDAMFTRQE

-17 PEYSSCLGRVV
+17 PEYSPCLGRVV
-28 VTDGGRMLFV
+28 VTDGGGMLFV

-114 GEVIVR
+114 DAI
-120 EEETETAEPINS
+120 AIM
-132 EAETEPTE
+132 
-140 PTVHEEG
+140 
-147 TEPTEPTAPEAETYP
+147 
-162 TEPEPIVREEGSM
+162 EPIVREEGSM

-246 PVLVEHGTVDSID
+246 PVLVEHGTEDSID

-271 ATRADGRQLTLAVP
+271 ATGLTV
-285 GGGCR
+285 G
-290 GQPPTNPAFSLLS
+290 N
-303 CPHPPTPL
+303 
-311 PGGKGEI
+311 
-318 FGFLMQGASPLASP
+318 
-332 GAERARHLQSLPCGH
+332 
-347 PAQGSLRFRRK
+347 
-358 TGRTP
+358 
-363 FLGAMPAAKERG
+363 
-375 DRGRGTSAF
+375 
-384 EMVLSPGAG
+384 
-393 IASAAGKSA
+393 
-402 LRVRAGG
+402 
-409 YPSPPGTADIR
+409 
-420 RTEHSAQSPG
+420 

>member
-1 MFTRQE
+1 MRAKRRISRETLLRQLGDIPEIYILEAADALAVSAPASDSRSGAENPARRGRDLWWRIRTSPAFAICIGFIVALAAIVAILRVGRGGTTPDYGFNPAGAPSGSLWGETDAMFTRQE

-17 PEYSSCLGRVV
+17 PEYSPCLGRVV
-28 VTDGGRMLFV
+28 VTDGGGMLFV

-114 GEVIVR
+114 DAI
-120 EEETETAEPINS
+120 AIM
-132 EAETEPTE
+132 
-140 PTVHEEG
+140 
-147 TEPTEPTAPEAETYP
+147 
-162 TEPEPIVREEGSM
+162 EPIVREEGSM

-206 RDGASGVILLPGTL
+206 HDGASGVILLPGTL

-246 PVLVEHGTVDSID
+246 PVLVEHGTEDSID

-271 ATRADGRQLTLAVP
+271 ATGLTVS
-285 GGGCR
+285 
-290 GQPPTNPAFSLLS
+290 N
-303 CPHPPTPL
+303 
-311 PGGKGEI
+311 
-318 FGFLMQGASPLASP
+318 
-332 GAERARHLQSLPCGH
+332 
-347 PAQGSLRFRRK
+347 
-358 TGRTP
+358 
-363 FLGAMPAAKERG
+363 
-375 DRGRGTSAF
+375 
-384 EMVLSPGAG
+384 
-393 IASAAGKSA
+393 
-402 LRVRAGG
+402 
-409 YPSPPGTADIR
+409 
-420 RTEHSAQSPG
+420 

>member
-1 MFTRQE
+1 MRAKRRISRETLLRQLGDIPEIYILEAADALAVSAPASDSRTGAENPARRGRDLWWRIRTSPAFAICIGFIVALAAIVAILRTGRGGTTPDYGFNPAGAPSGSLWGETDAMFTRQE

-17 PEYSSCLGRVV
+17 PEYSPCLGRVV
-28 VTDGGRMLFV
+28 VTDGGGMLFV

-82 VYPPQMPVYRVE
+82 IYPPQMPVYRVE

-100 YQDISREARDAIAS
+100 YQDISREARDAIA
-114 GEVIVR
+114 IM
-120 EEETETAEPINS
+120 
-132 EAETEPTE
+132 
-140 PTVHEEG
+140 
-147 TEPTEPTAPEAETYP
+147 
-162 TEPEPIVREEGSM
+162 EPIVREEGNM

-246 PVLVEHGTVDSID
+246 PVLVEHGTEDSID

-271 ATRADGRQLTLAVP
+271 ATGLTVS
-285 GGGCR
+285 
-290 GQPPTNPAFSLLS
+290 N
-303 CPHPPTPL
+303 
-311 PGGKGEI
+311 
-318 FGFLMQGASPLASP
+318 
-332 GAERARHLQSLPCGH
+332 
-347 PAQGSLRFRRK
+347 
-358 TGRTP
+358 
-363 FLGAMPAAKERG
+363 
-375 DRGRGTSAF
+375 
-384 EMVLSPGAG
+384 
-393 IASAAGKSA
+393 
-402 LRVRAGG
+402 
-409 YPSPPGTADIR
+409 
-420 RTEHSAQSPG
+420 

>member
-1 MFTRQE
+1 MRAKRRISRETLLRQLGDIPEIYILEAADALAVSAPASDSRTGAENPARRGRDLWWRIRTSPAFAICIGFIVALAAIVAILRAGRGGTTPDYGFNPAGAPSGSLWGETDAMFTRQE

-17 PEYSSCLGRVV
+17 PEYSPCLGRVV

-100 YQDISREARDAIAS
+100 YQDISREARDAIARDA
-114 GEVIVR
+114 I
-120 EEETETAEPINS
+120 AIM
-132 EAETEPTE
+132 
-140 PTVHEEG
+140 
-147 TEPTEPTAPEAETYP
+147 
-162 TEPEPIVREEGSM
+162 EPIVREEGSM

-234 YSDPP
+234 YSDPL

-271 ATRADGRQLTLAVP
+271 ATGLTVS
-285 GGGCR
+285 
-290 GQPPTNPAFSLLS
+290 N
-303 CPHPPTPL
+303 
-311 PGGKGEI
+311 
-318 FGFLMQGASPLASP
+318 
-332 GAERARHLQSLPCGH
+332 
-347 PAQGSLRFRRK
+347 
-358 TGRTP
+358 
-363 FLGAMPAAKERG
+363 
-375 DRGRGTSAF
+375 
-384 EMVLSPGAG
+384 
-393 IASAAGKSA
+393 
-402 LRVRAGG
+402 
-409 YPSPPGTADIR
+409 
-420 RTEHSAQSPG
+420 

>member
-1 MFTRQE
+1 MRAKRRISRETLLRQLGDIPEIYILEAADALAVSAPASDSRTGAENPARRGRDLWWRIRTSPAFAICIGFIVALAAIVAILRAGRGGTTPDYGFNPAGAPSGSLWGETDAMFTRQE

-17 PEYSSCLGRVV
+17 PEYSPCLGRVV
-28 VTDGGRMLFV
+28 VTDGGGMLFV

-100 YQDISREARDAIAS
+100 YQDISREARDAIA
-114 GEVIVR
+114 IM
-120 EEETETAEPINS
+120 
-132 EAETEPTE
+132 
-140 PTVHEEG
+140 
-147 TEPTEPTAPEAETYP
+147 
-162 TEPEPIVREEGSM
+162 EPIVREEGSM

-246 PVLVEHGTVDSID
+246 PVLVEHGTEDSID

-271 ATRADGRQLTLAVP
+271 ATGLTVS
-285 GGGCR
+285 
-290 GQPPTNPAFSLLS
+290 N
-303 CPHPPTPL
+303 
-311 PGGKGEI
+311 
-318 FGFLMQGASPLASP
+318 
-332 GAERARHLQSLPCGH
+332 
-347 PAQGSLRFRRK
+347 
-358 TGRTP
+358 
-363 FLGAMPAAKERG
+363 
-375 DRGRGTSAF
+375 
-384 EMVLSPGAG
+384 
-393 IASAAGKSA
+393 
-402 LRVRAGG
+402 
-409 YPSPPGTADIR
+409 
-420 RTEHSAQSPG
+420 

>member
-1 MFTRQE
+1 MRAKRRISRETLLRQLGDIPEIYILEAADALAVSAPASDSRTGAENPARRGRDLWWRIRTSPAFAICIGFIVALAAIVAILRAGRGGTTPDYGFNPAGAPSGSLWGETDAMFTRQE

-17 PEYSSCLGRVV
+17 PEYSPCLGRVV
-28 VTDGGRMLFV
+28 VTDGGGMLFV

-100 YQDISREARDAIAS
+100 YQDISREARDAIARDA
-114 GEVIVR
+114 I
-120 EEETETAEPINS
+120 AIM
-132 EAETEPTE
+132 
-140 PTVHEEG
+140 
-147 TEPTEPTAPEAETYP
+147 
-162 TEPEPIVREEGSM
+162 EPIVREEGSM

-259 PAIRQQVTDRLS
+259 PAIRQQVVDRLS
-271 ATRADGRQLTLAVP
+271 ATGLTVS
-285 GGGCR
+285 
-290 GQPPTNPAFSLLS
+290 N
-303 CPHPPTPL
+303 
-311 PGGKGEI
+311 
-318 FGFLMQGASPLASP
+318 
-332 GAERARHLQSLPCGH
+332 
-347 PAQGSLRFRRK
+347 
-358 TGRTP
+358 
-363 FLGAMPAAKERG
+363 
-375 DRGRGTSAF
+375 
-384 EMVLSPGAG
+384 
-393 IASAAGKSA
+393 
-402 LRVRAGG
+402 
-409 YPSPPGTADIR
+409 
-420 RTEHSAQSPG
+420 